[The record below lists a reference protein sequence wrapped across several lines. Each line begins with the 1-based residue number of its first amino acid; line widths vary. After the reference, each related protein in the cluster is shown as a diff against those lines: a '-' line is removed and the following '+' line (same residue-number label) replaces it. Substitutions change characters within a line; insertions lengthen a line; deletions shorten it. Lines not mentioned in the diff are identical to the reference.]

1 MIQLSRIGIRNIASS
16 DVVYARGLQDYKNN
30 HVVNATWSNSKKQ
43 YRITVKDNF
52 NYNVTI
58 KVFEDGSFEHSCNC
72 SEHLKENGACK
83 HVVTALLF
91 VLNYVERSLL
101 KEPDNPEE
109 KKIYQIIE
117 YFSNEEVSIVQGE
130 TYHIEVTITIPSLLR
145 DSEGNAFA
153 SIRVGSSKFYKIQSI
168 KKFLLDLYNK
178 ENIVLGK
185 EFKFVHGESKFDKQS
200 NKVLDYFLEILEI
213 QEVVDKMA
221 IPKLFN
227 RSQVILTKN
236 MLLRLLTIL
245 GENKFQLDLY
255 GKEYEDVIFSASN
268 PRIKYNLS
276 MIEDGIIMDYSGN
289 YHIVPLTDTGELLY
303 FNGCIYKP
311 NKRFKH
317 NYVPFFNNLGGNRD
331 PLVFKGVHKNKFLE
345 VVLPKI
351 SEIMEL
357 AVPEELQDRFITEDL
372 EPIVYLDRAKNH
384 IRGELKFRYGEHE
397 FNAFDNPSEPNYII
411 VRQPGKEDYYLEYLE
426 KLGFVPKSHSFIM
439 RNEEDIY
446 QFLINSIHDLAKEC
460 ELYYSDDFKRI
471 NIKSPGS
478 FKAGLRVS
486 TGVDLLEMDLNYE
499 EVPKDE
505 LQELFKSYRL
515 KKKYYRLK
523 NGSFINLE
531 DESIKNVWDILSKLN
546 VSGKELDKEKIEVS
560 KNAAVYLNN
569 AFSELN
575 LEVEKNAD
583 FSALVDSILNP
594 SITQYLVPNGIQ
606 ATLRPYQMTGYKW
619 LRTLAANNLGGIL
632 ADDMGLGKTLQSIVY
647 MASILEDSENKN
659 NVKEPDAD
667 NKVSRVKNAVKEE
680 PDQVRFLIV
689 CPSSLI
695 YNWQDEVDNFAPH
708 LTTEVITGSPKE
720 RQELIESDR
729 KADIIITSYP
739 LIRRD
744 IELYEKIQFHT
755 VFIDEAQYIKNA
767 DSLNAKSVKLIR
779 AKHKFALTGTPIEN
793 SLSEL
798 WSIFDF
804 IMPNY
809 LFSHT
814 KFINIYEKPIMKEE
828 EDKLRDLNRRITPFI
843 LRRMKKDVLH
853 ELPDKV
859 EEKMLT
865 DMVEEQKKIYVSFME
880 NVKSEINTEIK
891 ENGFEK
897 SKMKILAALTRLR
910 QICCHPSTFIDNYT
924 GGSGKL
930 ELLLE
935 IITDAIANG
944 HRILVFSQFTS
955 MLSIIEAELHK
966 ENIGCFYLAGSTKVQ
981 DRNDYVKRF
990 NQGEGE
996 VFLISLKAG
1005 GTGLNLTGADTVIHY
1020 DPWWNPAVEDQATDR
1035 AYRIGQMKSVHVIKL
1050 ITKGTIEEKIYK
1062 LQKKKKNLSD
1072 SVIQSK
1078 EVFINTLTREE
1089 LEEILG

>member
-30 HVVNATWSNSKKQ
+30 HVVNATWSNSKQQ

-52 NYNVTI
+52 DYNVTI

-91 VLNYVERSLL
+91 VYNYVERSLI

-117 YFSNEEVSIVQGE
+117 YFSNEEVSVVQGE
-130 TYHIEVTITIPSLLR
+130 TYHIEVNLTIPSLLR
-145 DSEGNAFA
+145 GKEGNAFA
-153 SIRVGSSKFYKIQSI
+153 SIRVGNSKFYKIQSI
-168 KKFLLDLYNK
+168 KKFLLDMYSK
-178 ENIVLGK
+178 ENIALGK

-213 QEVVDKMA
+213 QEAVDKMA
-221 IPKLFN
+221 FPKLFN

-236 MLLRLLTIL
+236 MFLRLLSIL
-245 GENKFQLDLY
+245 GDNKFQLELY
-255 GKEYEDVIFSASN
+255 GKEYDDVIYSASN
-268 PRIKYNLS
+268 PNIKYNLS
-276 MIEDGIIMDYSGN
+276 MIEDGIVMDYNGN
-289 YHIVPLTDTGELLY
+289 YHVIPLTDTGELLY

-311 NKRFKH
+311 NKRFTH
-317 NYVPFFNNLGGNRD
+317 NYVPFFNNLGGNRE
-331 PLVFKGVHKNKFLE
+331 PLVFKGSQKNKFLE

-357 AVPEELQDRFITEDL
+357 TVPEELQDRFITENL
-372 EPIVYLDRAKNH
+372 EPTIYLDRAKNN
-384 IRGELKFRYGEHE
+384 IRAELKFKYGEHE
-397 FNAFDNPSEPNYII
+397 FNAFDNPSAANFII
-411 VRQPGKEDYYLEYLE
+411 VRQPQKEDYYLEYLE

-439 RNEEDIY
+439 RNEDDIY
-446 QFLINSIHDLAKEC
+446 EFLTSTIHDLAKEC
-460 ELYYSDDFKRI
+460 ELYYSDDFKKI

-505 LQELFKSYRL
+505 LQDLFRSYRM

-531 DESIKNVWDILSKLN
+531 DESLKNVWDILNNLN
-546 VSGKELDKEKIEVS
+546 VSSKELDKEIIEVS
-560 KNAAVYLNN
+560 KHAAVYLNS

-583 FSALVDSILNP
+583 FSILVDSILNP
-594 SITQYLVPNGIQ
+594 ANTHYSVPNGIE

-619 LRTLAANNLGGIL
+619 LRTLADNRLGGIL

-647 MASILEDSENKN
+647 MASIIEDSRQEEN
-659 NVKEPDAD
+659 ESSQA
-667 NKVSRVKNAVKEE
+667 
-680 PDQVRFLIV
+680 RFLIV

-744 IELYEKIQFHT
+744 IELYQQIQFDT

-767 DSLNAKSVKLIR
+767 DSLNAKSVKLIK

-809 LFSHT
+809 LFSHS
-814 KFINIYEKPIMKEE
+814 KFVNIYEKPIMKEE
-828 EDKLRDLNRRITPFI
+828 GNKLEDLNRRITPFI

-880 NVKSEINTEIK
+880 SIKSEINTEIQ

-930 ELLLE
+930 ELLME

-955 MLSIIEAELHK
+955 MLSIIETELKK
-966 ENIGCFYLAGSTKVQ
+966 ENISTFYLAGSTKVQ
-981 DRNDYVKRF
+981 DRNEYVKRF
-990 NQGEGE
+990 NQGEGK

-1005 GTGLNLTGADTVIHY
+1005 GTGLNLIGADTVIHY

-1035 AYRIGQMKSVHVIKL
+1035 AYRIGQVKSVHVMKL

-1078 EVFINTLTREE
+1078 EVFINALTREE

>member
-1 MIQLSRIGIRNIASS
+1 M
-16 DVVYARGLQDYKNN
+16 
-30 HVVNATWSNSKKQ
+30 
-43 YRITVKDNF
+43 
-52 NYNVTI
+52 
-58 KVFEDGSFEHSCNC
+58 
-72 SEHLKENGACK
+72 
-83 HVVTALLF
+83 
-91 VLNYVERSLL
+91 
-101 KEPDNPEE
+101 
-109 KKIYQIIE
+109 
-117 YFSNEEVSIVQGE
+117 
-130 TYHIEVTITIPSLLR
+130 
-145 DSEGNAFA
+145 
-153 SIRVGSSKFYKIQSI
+153 
-168 KKFLLDLYNK
+168 
-178 ENIVLGK
+178 
-185 EFKFVHGESKFDKQS
+185 
-200 NKVLDYFLEILEI
+200 
-213 QEVVDKMA
+213 
-221 IPKLFN
+221 
-227 RSQVILTKN
+227 
-236 MLLRLLTIL
+236 
-245 GENKFQLDLY
+245 
-255 GKEYEDVIFSASN
+255 
-268 PRIKYNLS
+268 
-276 MIEDGIIMDYSGN
+276 
-289 YHIVPLTDTGELLY
+289 
-303 FNGCIYKP
+303 
-311 NKRFKH
+311 
-317 NYVPFFNNLGGNRD
+317 
-331 PLVFKGVHKNKFLE
+331 
-345 VVLPKI
+345 
-351 SEIMEL
+351 
-357 AVPEELQDRFITEDL
+357 
-372 EPIVYLDRAKNH
+372 
-384 IRGELKFRYGEHE
+384 
-397 FNAFDNPSEPNYII
+397 
-411 VRQPGKEDYYLEYLE
+411 
-426 KLGFVPKSHSFIM
+426 
-439 RNEEDIY
+439 
-446 QFLINSIHDLAKEC
+446 
-460 ELYYSDDFKRI
+460 
-471 NIKSPGS
+471 
-478 FKAGLRVS
+478 
-486 TGVDLLEMDLNYE
+486 
-499 EVPKDE
+499 
-505 LQELFKSYRL
+505 
-515 KKKYYRLK
+515 
-523 NGSFINLE
+523 
-531 DESIKNVWDILSKLN
+531 
-546 VSGKELDKEKIEVS
+546 
-560 KNAAVYLNN
+560 
-569 AFSELN
+569 
-575 LEVEKNAD
+575 
-583 FSALVDSILNP
+583 LNP

-647 MASILEDSENKN
+647 MASILEETKNKN
-659 NVKEPDAD
+659 SVKEPEPD
-667 NKVSRVKNAVKEE
+667 NKVSRIKNADKEE

-744 IELYEKIQFHT
+744 IDLYVKIQFHT

-804 IMPNY
+804 IMQNY

>member
-1 MIQLSRIGIRNIASS
+1 
-16 DVVYARGLQDYKNN
+16 
-30 HVVNATWSNSKKQ
+30 
-43 YRITVKDNF
+43 
-52 NYNVTI
+52 
-58 KVFEDGSFEHSCNC
+58 
-72 SEHLKENGACK
+72 
-83 HVVTALLF
+83 
-91 VLNYVERSLL
+91 
-101 KEPDNPEE
+101 
-109 KKIYQIIE
+109 
-117 YFSNEEVSIVQGE
+117 
-130 TYHIEVTITIPSLLR
+130 
-145 DSEGNAFA
+145 
-153 SIRVGSSKFYKIQSI
+153 
-168 KKFLLDLYNK
+168 
-178 ENIVLGK
+178 
-185 EFKFVHGESKFDKQS
+185 
-200 NKVLDYFLEILEI
+200 
-213 QEVVDKMA
+213 
-221 IPKLFN
+221 
-227 RSQVILTKN
+227 
-236 MLLRLLTIL
+236 
-245 GENKFQLDLY
+245 
-255 GKEYEDVIFSASN
+255 
-268 PRIKYNLS
+268 
-276 MIEDGIIMDYSGN
+276 
-289 YHIVPLTDTGELLY
+289 
-303 FNGCIYKP
+303 
-311 NKRFKH
+311 
-317 NYVPFFNNLGGNRD
+317 
-331 PLVFKGVHKNKFLE
+331 
-345 VVLPKI
+345 
-351 SEIMEL
+351 
-357 AVPEELQDRFITEDL
+357 
-372 EPIVYLDRAKNH
+372 
-384 IRGELKFRYGEHE
+384 
-397 FNAFDNPSEPNYII
+397 
-411 VRQPGKEDYYLEYLE
+411 LEYLE

-446 QFLINSIHDLAKEC
+446 EFLTNSIHDLAKEC
-460 ELYYSDDFKRI
+460 ELYYSDDFKKI

-531 DESIKNVWDILSKLN
+531 DESVKNVWDILSKLN

-575 LEVEKNAD
+575 LEVEKNED

-594 SITQYLVPNGIQ
+594 SITQHVVPNGIE

-619 LRTLAANNLGGIL
+619 LRTLADNNLGGIL

-647 MASILEDSENKN
+647 IASILEISKKKSNDVEKKESENKVTTN
-659 NVKEPDAD
+659 ED
-667 NKVSRVKNAVKEE
+667 KEE
-680 PDQVRFLIV
+680 PTQVRFLIV

-708 LTTEVITGSPKE
+708 LTTEVVTGSPKE
-720 RQELIESDR
+720 RQELIESER

-744 IELYEKIQFHT
+744 IDLYEKIQFHT

-809 LFSHT
+809 LFNHA
-814 KFINIYEKPIMKEE
+814 KFVNIYEKPIMKEE
-828 EDKLRDLNRRITPFI
+828 ADKLRDLNRRITPFI

-853 ELPDKV
+853 ELPDKI

-865 DMVEEQKKIYVSFME
+865 DMVEEQKKIYVSYME

-930 ELLLE
+930 ELLME

-955 MLSIIEAELHK
+955 MLSIVEAELQK
-966 ENIGCFYLAGSTKVQ
+966 ENIECFYLAGSTKVQ

-1089 LEEILG
+1089 LEDILG

>member
-16 DVVYARGLQDYKNN
+16 DVVYSRGLQDYKNN
-30 HVVNATWSNSKKQ
+30 HVVNATWSNSKQQ

-117 YFSNEEVSIVQGE
+117 YFSNEEISMVQGE
-130 TYHIEVTITIPSLLR
+130 TYHMEVTVTIPSLLR
-145 DSEGNAFA
+145 GKEGNAFA
-153 SIRVGSSKFYKIQSI
+153 SIRVGNSRLYKIQSI
-168 KKFLLDLYNK
+168 KKFLLDMYGK

-200 NKVLDYFLEILEI
+200 NKILDYFLEILEI
-213 QEVVDKMA
+213 QEAVDKMA
-221 IPKLFN
+221 FPKLFN
-227 RSQVILTKN
+227 RSQIILTKN
-236 MLLRLLTIL
+236 MLLRLLNIL
-245 GENKFQLDLY
+245 GDNKFRLELY
-255 GKEYEDVIFSASN
+255 GKEYENVIYSASN
-268 PRIKYNLS
+268 PNIKYNLS
-276 MIEDGIIMDYSGN
+276 MIEDGIVMDYNGN
-289 YHIVPLTDTGELLY
+289 YHVIPLTDTGELLY
-303 FNGCIYKP
+303 FNGCIFKP
-311 NKRFKH
+311 NKRFTH
-317 NYVPFFNNLGGNRD
+317 NYVPFFNNLGGNRE

-357 AVPEELQDRFITEDL
+357 TVPEELQDRFITENL

-384 IRGELKFRYGEHE
+384 IRAELKFKYGEHE
-397 FNAFDNPSEPNYII
+397 FNAFDNPSAANFII
-411 VRQPGKEDYYLEYLE
+411 VRQPMKEDYYLEYLE

-439 RNEEDIY
+439 RNEDDIY
-446 QFLINSIHDLAKEC
+446 EFLTNSIHDLAKEC
-460 ELYYSDDFKRI
+460 ELYYSDDFKKI

-478 FKAGLRVS
+478 FKAGLSVS

-505 LQELFKSYRL
+505 LQNLFKSYRM

-531 DESIKNVWDILSKLN
+531 DESIKNVWDILNNLN

-575 LEVEKNAD
+575 LEVEKNED
-583 FSALVDSILNP
+583 FFALVDSILNP
-594 SITQYLVPNGIQ
+594 SATQYLIPNGIE
-606 ATLRPYQMTGYKW
+606 ATLRPYQVIGYKW
-619 LRTLAANNLGGIL
+619 LRTLADNGLGGIL

-647 MASILEDSENKN
+647 MASIIEDSKEKSNDVKKKKSNKIVSTVRGTDEN
-659 NVKEPDAD
+659 A
-667 NKVSRVKNAVKEE
+667 SSQA
-680 PDQVRFLIV
+680 RFLIV

-695 YNWQDEVDNFAPH
+695 YNWQDEVDNFAPY

-744 IELYEKIQFHT
+744 IELYEQIQFHT

-767 DSLNAKSVKLIR
+767 DSLNAKSVKLIK
-779 AKHKFALTGTPIEN
+779 AQHKFALTGTPIEN

-809 LFSHT
+809 LFSHS
-814 KFINIYEKPIMKEE
+814 KFVNIYEKPIK
-828 EDKLRDLNRRITPFI
+828 
-843 LRRMKKDVLH
+843 
-853 ELPDKV
+853 
-859 EEKMLT
+859 
-865 DMVEEQKKIYVSFME
+865 
-880 NVKSEINTEIK
+880 
-891 ENGFEK
+891 
-897 SKMKILAALTRLR
+897 
-910 QICCHPSTFIDNYT
+910 
-924 GGSGKL
+924 
-930 ELLLE
+930 
-935 IITDAIANG
+935 
-944 HRILVFSQFTS
+944 
-955 MLSIIEAELHK
+955 
-966 ENIGCFYLAGSTKVQ
+966 
-981 DRNDYVKRF
+981 
-990 NQGEGE
+990 
-996 VFLISLKAG
+996 FLISYTVRLK
-1005 GTGLNLTGADTVIHY
+1005 
-1020 DPWWNPAVEDQATDR
+1020 P
-1035 AYRIGQMKSVHVIKL
+1035 YRVKFS
-1050 ITKGTIEEKIYK
+1050 
-1062 LQKKKKNLSD
+1062 
-1072 SVIQSK
+1072 
-1078 EVFINTLTREE
+1078 
-1089 LEEILG
+1089 